1 VENTVYY
8 TYSTISQT
16 IAAMVALL
24 GVFSI
29 YQLQS
34 LNNKFM
40 ELAQN
45 YLDTLLKMEKEDFM
59 KMQSNP
65 HRDLSSQIVFKN
77 YNGIIGALDRV
88 NIMYGNSFSDLYKLR
103 ETIIEIFNY
112 KHQVINKSIHITLL
126 SLLMIG
132 VSILILSFA
141 SNISATSYWLI
152 FIPFFGLISYLLF
165 RVFNLIKFSLT
176 SDF

>member
-1 VENTVYY
+1 MENTVYY

-34 LNNKFM
+34 LNIKFM
-40 ELAQN
+40 GLAQN

-59 KMQSNP
+59 KMPSNP
-65 HRDLSSQIVFKN
+65 HRELNSYVIFKNFDGIISVTEKVFKMF
-77 YNGIIGALDRV
+77 GD
-88 NIMYGNSFSDLYKLR
+88 SFSDLDQLR
-103 ETIIEIFNY
+103 KSIALVSNN
-112 KHQVINKSIHITLL
+112 KKQVVKKSIHITLF
-126 SLLMIG
+126 SLLVIAG
-132 VSILILSFA
+132 SIFILSFA
-141 SNISATSYWLI
+141 SNISIKIYWII
-152 FIPFFGLISYLLF
+152 FIPFFSVITYVLY
-165 RVFNLIKFSLT
+165 RVYNLIKFSLT